1 MPARRFVKIAALAVT
16 LSSITPACALAASE
30 TPIFIKSTTSQI
42 LREKPRNYD
51 AALLAKIIAEGSE
64 FMRNKEPAKAY
75 ALLEPEEGEY
85 SGDIGYDY
93 LLGTAA
99 LDSGNPDRATIALE
113 RVLMVNPQFVG
124 ARFDLGAAYY
134 AMGSDDLAKNE
145 FEAVLA
151 KSPPPSTEQSAKN
164 FLKSIEERNR
174 AKIQRL
180 SFYIEN
186 ALGHDDNITAATPDF
201 TSGVCR
207 AYGACT
213 FNASGGSL
221 RYFGMYG
228 WTAAGM
234 EYTRRVN
241 ENYDVNIFTGMDI
254 KKRVYYSVP
263 LNNNAN
269 FDARMGFSANRND
282 NLYKVTAT
290 YGQYLANGF
299 EANTDSNRNTAG
311 LATELTHRADEQIH
325 ITWSLQYNQSRS
337 LTSVTQATKGDQDSN
352 QTQIGMSILYSG
364 KGASAPIVFT
374 SFSQSFDRA
383 FKTRANGS
391 DASHSKTN
399 LMMHLQFTPFFN
411 TDLFLSGLASFRVD
425 DTANAR
431 SSAYATDGDHFADD
445 QMFNIS
451 TGLVKRFAQKWTFKT
466 TVAWTKNLSSL
477 SLYQYKKTEGSISL
491 RRDF

>member
-1 MPARRFVKIAALAVT
+1 
-16 LSSITPACALAASE
+16 
-30 TPIFIKSTTSQI
+30 
-42 LREKPRNYD
+42 
-51 AALLAKIIAEGSE
+51 
-64 FMRNKEPAKAY
+64 MRNKEPAKAY

-164 FLKSIEERNR
+164 FLKSIEDRNR

-201 TSGVCR
+201 ASGVCG
-207 AYGACT
+207 AYGACS
-213 FNASGGSL
+213 FQASGGSL

-234 EYTRRVN
+234 DYSRRVN
-241 ENYDVNIFTGMDI
+241 ENYDVNIFTGMDV

-269 FDARMGFSANRND
+269 FDARLGVSVNRND

-299 EANTDSNRNTAG
+299 EAGTDSNRNTAG
-311 LATELTHRADEQIH
+311 ISTELTHRVDEHNRFI
-325 ITWSLQYNQSRS
+325 WSLQYNQSRS
-337 LTSVTQATKGDQDSN
+337 LNSVTPATKGDQDSN
-352 QTQIGMSILYSG
+352 QTQVGISLLHSG
-364 KGASAPIVFT
+364 EGATAPIAFM
-374 SFSQSFDRA
+374 SMSQSFDRA

-391 DASHSKTN
+391 DVSHSNTN
-399 LMMHLQFTPFFN
+399 YMMHLQFTPFNN
-411 TDLFLSGLASFRVD
+411 TDLFLSGLVSLRVD

-431 SSAYATDGDHFADD
+431 SSSYATDGDHYADD

-477 SLYQYKKTEGSISL
+477 SLYQYQKTDGSISL